1 MLNKTS
7 TTAPPATPPAS
18 GNCGTSLLIWT
29 FTIFNFLRI
38 LAYLPTIEAI
48 LVTGESDQ
56 HSLVTW
62 LIFFGA
68 NVTMCCWLY
77 EEAGRRFNQAGLTNC
92 GNALMC
98 GVICLLIV
106 WTRLPFQL

>member
-1 MLNKTS
+1 MPNKAS
-7 TTAPPATPPAS
+7 TAAPPGAQPP
-18 GNCGTSLLIWT
+18 GTRGTRFLVWT

-38 LAYLPTIEAI
+38 LAYLPTVEAI

-56 HSLVTW
+56 HSLLTW

-77 EEAGRRFNQAGLTNC
+77 EEAGRRFNQAGMTNC

-98 GVICLLIV
+98 GVICLLIA
-106 WTRLPFQL
+106 WTRLPL